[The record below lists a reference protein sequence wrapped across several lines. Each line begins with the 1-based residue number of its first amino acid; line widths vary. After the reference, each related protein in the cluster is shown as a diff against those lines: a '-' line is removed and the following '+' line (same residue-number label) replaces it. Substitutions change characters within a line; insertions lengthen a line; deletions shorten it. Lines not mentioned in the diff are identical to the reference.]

1 MIYLKT
7 EFLIKLL
14 ERKLKKIEENP
25 NLVSNKKRAQL
36 EDLYGSLIKCLG
48 ISESGKWCIKWEV
61 EKFKDREAYNAH
73 KPFETC
79 VSTQNV
85 ILNDGANNML
95 KVICGISGAVPY
107 DNANAQIGIGTNTT
121 PESPE
126 QTGLLATGSE
136 VFYKRMETGYP
147 QVSGRVMVF
156 KSVYDTNEANFTW
169 NEFAI
174 VNGTGVGG
182 IAMNRKVQNLGT
194 KTTGI
199 WSLQIT
205 VTVTSNT

>member
-1 MIYLKT
+1 MVNLKT

-14 ERKLKKIEENP
+14 EKKLKKIAGNP
-25 NLVSNKKRAQL
+25 GSVSKKQQHDL
-36 EDLYGSLIKCLG
+36 EDLYGNLIKCLG
-48 ISESGKWCIKWEV
+48 ISENGKWCIKWEV

-73 KPFETC
+73 KPYETC

-95 KVICGISGAVPY
+95 KVICGIAGAVPY
-107 DNANAQIGIGTNTT
+107 DNANAQIGVGTNTT

-126 QTGLLATGSE
+126 QTGLIATGSE
-136 VFYKRMETGYP
+136 VFYKKMEPGYP
-147 QVSGRVMVF
+147 QVSGRLMIF
-156 KSVYDTNEANFTW
+156 KSVYDTNEANFAW

-194 KTTGI
+194 KATGI